1 MANNAMAV
9 QRQVRE
15 NAQELNDFLTSF
27 ASWQKDITAKDRQ
40 LIQSAK
46 ENQDCRFDGMGEG
59 SRPVRSPPEEKSR
72 LGSPPPPNVPSP
84 LKVESGTSK
93 KGQISPDPVQKSL
106 KFGDD
111 SERKDEK
118 KTTSIQQQE
127 ASAEKERGNDHF
139 KNGRYDQAIESY
151 SRGMKCDPSNAMLPA
166 NRAMALLKKGRHRE
180 AEADCTLA
188 LSLDPTYVKAYQ
200 RRATARASL
209 KLYQQAVKDFKKV
222 LELEPNNKAAKT
234 EIVRLEQEEH
244 TQKLQKIKEQSMAK
258 DQTLNVKENLKAN
271 LFKDNKPSIPG
282 QVFPVDKKPH
292 QRSKKPLRRIDIREV
307 RNKSGPG
314 SVSSG
319 GDFLIKES
327 SDKLKSTV
335 SKRIEIE
342 EVETSKSDS
351 YQESS
356 TIRINSSGDNDEIG
370 SGSFLIRESKVTETD
385 KLVPSQPK
393 KTKVQIE
400 EIESESLTK
409 HHQENASPV
418 KPTQAAPPPMSNSA
432 QVRKV
437 EEQILSTSESVV
449 RGSSCD
455 SSNLSSVN
463 KVKSSMAFYAA
474 WKSLSSKADKFTFLN
489 SQMTTSKSYS
499 TLFNHSLESEVFED
513 IVAVL
518 HGNPDAE
525 SSDICRHLV
534 GLSKV
539 PRISAMVMFMDN
551 RGMLQ
556 DLVRSH
562 VDKNGSLDQSE
573 VQSVK
578 NCFS

>member
-1 MANNAMAV
+1 
-9 QRQVRE
+9 
-15 NAQELNDFLTSF
+15 
-27 ASWQKDITAKDRQ
+27 
-40 LIQSAK
+40 
-46 ENQDCRFDGMGEG
+46 
-59 SRPVRSPPEEKSR
+59 
-72 LGSPPPPNVPSP
+72 
-84 LKVESGTSK
+84 
-93 KGQISPDPVQKSL
+93 
-106 KFGDD
+106 
-111 SERKDEK
+111 
-118 KTTSIQQQE
+118 
-127 ASAEKERGNDHF
+127 
-139 KNGRYDQAIESY
+139 
-151 SRGMKCDPSNAMLPA
+151 
-166 NRAMALLKKGRHRE
+166 
-180 AEADCTLA
+180 
-188 LSLDPTYVKAYQ
+188 
-200 RRATARASL
+200 
-209 KLYQQAVKDFKKV
+209 
-222 LELEPNNKAAKT
+222 
-234 EIVRLEQEEH
+234 
-244 TQKLQKIKEQSMAK
+244 MAK

-307 RNKSGPG
+307 RNKSGSG
-314 SVSSG
+314 SVGSG

-327 SDKLKSTV
+327 SEKLKSTV

-342 EVETSKSDS
+342 EIETSKSDS
-351 YQESS
+351 DQESS

-400 EIESESLTK
+400 EIESETLTK
-409 HHQENASPV
+409 QHQENASPV
-418 KPTQAAPPPMSNSA
+418 KPTQAPPPMSKSSA

-437 EEQILSTSESVV
+437 EEQILTTSESVV
-449 RGSSCD
+449 RSSSCD
-455 SSNLSSVN
+455 SANLSSVN

-474 WKSLSSKADKFTFLN
+474 WKSLSSEADKFTFLN
-489 SQMTTSKSYS
+489 SQMTTSNSYS

-518 HGNPDAE
+518 HGSPDAE

-539 PRISAMVMFMDN
+539 PRISAIVMFMDN
-551 RGMLQ
+551 RGILQ

-562 VDKNGSLDQSE
+562 IDKNESLDKSE